1 MDINKLI
8 SVTQLRSEQQK
19 EIAEIIGIEAYR
31 KLVEHYGGSH
41 IYINKSDTVTRP
53 DRDEEIRKKFNGKNC
68 GQLVREYGLSEQTI
82 RNIVNKNK

>member
-1 MDINKLI
+1 MNIDKLI
-8 SVTQLRSEQQK
+8 SITQLRSEQQK

-53 DRDEEIRKKFNGKNC
+53 DRDEEIRKKFNGTNC
-68 GQLVREYGLSEQTI
+68 RQLAKEYNLSEPTI
-82 RNIVNKNK
+82 RNILNKK

>member
-1 MDINKLI
+1 MDINKLASI
-8 SVTQLRSEQQK
+8 TQLRGEQQK

-53 DRDEEIRKKFNGKNC
+53 DRDEEIRKKFNGTNC
-68 GQLVREYGLSEQTI
+68 RQLAKEYNLSEPTI
-82 RNIVNKNK
+82 RNILNKK

>member
-31 KLVEHYGGSH
+31 KLVEYYGGSS
-41 IYINKSDTVTRP
+41 IYINKSDTITRP
-53 DRDEEIRKKFNGKNC
+53 ERDDEIRRKFNGSNYRELTK
-68 GQLVREYGLSEQTI
+68 EYGLSETGI
-82 RNIVNKNK
+82 RKIIDKK